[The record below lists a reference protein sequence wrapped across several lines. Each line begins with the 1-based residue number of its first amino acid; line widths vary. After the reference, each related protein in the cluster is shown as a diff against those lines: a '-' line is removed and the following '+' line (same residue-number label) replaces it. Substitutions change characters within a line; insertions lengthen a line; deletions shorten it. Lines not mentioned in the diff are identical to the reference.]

1 MRHYIDFEFDG
12 HGGPILSLGIVSDH
26 KDGMHATTRAQAN
39 DPWVAENVMPLMH
52 RHEAPHSFDVD
63 ELELGALLRRYIGS
77 DDCPVIVA
85 DSPVD
90 IWRFCQCLST
100 SSTGAWASADY
111 PQMRFEV
118 HNIDCYPTGLPG
130 AVQHNAW
137 WDAMALRH
145 ALTSKTQAAE

>member
-1 MRHYIDFEFDG
+1 MRHYVDFEFDG

-26 KDGMHATTRAQAN
+26 KDGMHVTTHAKAS
-39 DPWVAENVMPLMH
+39 DSWVIENVLPIMH
-52 RHEAPHSFDVD
+52 EHKAPHSFDVD
-63 ELELGALLRRYIGS
+63 ENDLGKLIRHYLG
-77 DDCPVIVA
+77 DDNCPVIVA

-100 SSTGAWASADY
+100 SSTGGWASAEY
-111 PQMRFEV
+111 PEMKFEV
-118 HNIDCYPTGLPG
+118 QNVDCYPTALPN

-145 ALTSKTQAAE
+145 KLSQ